1 MSNSVL
7 FVRQCNQCG
16 GVIADPQGLLDGFKS
31 NSWCPKC
38 RSSWMTYRRATAF
51 ERLKAALRL
60 MQDPAVRAQARTDIK
75 EVRAKLG
82 QPGAVLRVAKIVMDV
97 AAGRK
102 S

>member
-60 MQDPAVRAQARTDIK
+60 MPVYNPK
-75 EVRAKLG
+75 
-82 QPGAVLRVAKIVMDV
+82 P
-97 AAGRK
+97 
-102 S
+102 